1 LTSPNGT
8 QAVDRAARLLVH
20 VVHCPEPVTFTELTA
35 ASGLAKSTTSRLLMA
50 LERNG
55 LIQRDTRGRF
65 RPGEVFVSYAWRG
78 GAEAGLITVAQ
89 PFLERLGEATG
100 ETINLGVASRG
111 MVEQIAQVDS
121 TYLIGGTNWVGLSVP
136 LHCAALGKVLLAY
149 EAAPLPPGRLVRRTA
164 RTITSRD
171 ALQADLAEVRRR
183 GYAVTNEE
191 LEPGLVAVAAP
202 VYRGGGTPGG
212 SGGSSPRDGTPG
224 GSGGSSPR
232 DGTVVAAM
240 SVSGPAT
247 RLTAKRVP
255 TIAAQCVAEASALS
269 AVLGYQQQRARG
281 QRKEGAA

>member
-1 LTSPNGT
+1 MELAAKGTLLTSPNGT
-8 QAVDRAARLLVH
+8 QAVDRAAQLLIQ
-20 VVHCPEPVTFTELTA
+20 VVHCGPVRFSELSAT
-35 ASGLAKSTTSRLLMA
+35 SGLAKSTTSRLLMA

-55 LIQRDTRGRF
+55 LVQRDGRGGF
-65 RPGEVFVSYAWRG
+65 RPGEVFVSYAWRS

-89 PFLERLGEATG
+89 PFLDRLGQATG

-149 EAAPLPPGRLVRRTA
+149 DAAELPPGRLVRRTG
-164 RTITSRD
+164 TTVTSRE
-171 ALQADLAEVRRR
+171 ALRMDLAEVRRR

-202 VYRGGGTPGG
+202 VYRAPDTAGG
-212 SGGSSPRDGTPG
+212 SGGSSPRA
-224 GSGGSSPR
+224 S
-232 DGTVVAAM
+232 TVVAAL

-247 RLTAKRVP
+247 RLTRSRIPAVATR
-255 TIAAQCVAEASALS
+255 CMAEASALS
-269 AVLGYQQQRARG
+269 ALLGYRPGPSRRQR
-281 QRKEGAA
+281 QKEGAA

>member
-1 LTSPNGT
+1 
-8 QAVDRAARLLVH
+8 LLIQ
-20 VVHCPEPVTFTELTA
+20 VVHCSGPVTFTELTA

-55 LIQRDTRGRF
+55 LVQRDGRGRF

-89 PFLERLGEATG
+89 PFLERLGDATG

-111 MVEQIAQVDS
+111 LVEQVAQVDS

-136 LHCAALGKVLLAY
+136 LHCSALGKVLLACGVA
-149 EAAPLPPGRLVRRTA
+149 ELPPGRLARRTS
-164 RTITSRD
+164 RTVTSRE
-171 ALQADLAEVRRR
+171 ALAVDLAEVRRR

-202 VYRGGGTPGG
+202 VYRDGDPAGG
-212 SGGSSPRDGTPG
+212 SGPSGSGVPPGSTVSPRAGI
-224 GSGGSSPR
+224 
-232 DGTVVAAM
+232 VVAAL

-247 RLTAKRVP
+247 RLTRARIPAV
-255 TIAAQCVAEASALS
+255 AARCMTEARALS
-269 AVLGYQQQRARG
+269 AVLGYQPARRRP
-281 QRKEGAA
+281 QKEGAA